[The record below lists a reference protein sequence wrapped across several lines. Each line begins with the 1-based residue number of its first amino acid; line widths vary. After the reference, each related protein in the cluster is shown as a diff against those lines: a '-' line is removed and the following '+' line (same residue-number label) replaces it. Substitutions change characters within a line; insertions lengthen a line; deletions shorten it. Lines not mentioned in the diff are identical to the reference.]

1 MPEVK
6 PPPPVSVDLNP
17 ANTPSVRS
25 PHFRVVP
32 LSNVKISSSPLEV
45 RLTIC
50 HITDAVGINT
60 GFVNEEEVCIVI
72 PPALVRNTL
81 AFIETYLRNH
91 EKIWGPIPPIP
102 QKLSQVEN
110 ATENS

>member
-6 PPPPVSVDLNP
+6 QTTPTAIDLNP
-17 ANTPSVRS
+17 QNTPSVRS

-32 LSNVKISSSPLEV
+32 FSNLKISSSPLEV

-50 HITDAVGINT
+50 HIADAVGINT
-60 GFVNEEEVCIVI
+60 GFVNEEEVCIVM

-81 AFIETYLRNH
+81 EFIEKYLQNY
-91 EKIWGPIPPIP
+91 EKTWGPIPPVP
-102 QKLSQVEN
+102 KKLSQVGN
-110 ATENS
+110 ATES